1 MNDLSIIVC
10 TRNRADSLVFC
21 LQSIEISVAGHGKGE
36 VELLV
41 IDNNSTDNTA
51 ALVQDWQKSAT
62 VKSRLLRA
70 EKPGLSEARNVGLCH
85 AVGKVIAFTD
95 DDCRV
100 APDYIEQI
108 AAAYGDDHAPV
119 IRGGRVELG
128 DPRDLPFTIKTDL
141 ERQEFFGGN
150 PGGFIHGCN
159 LTMTRTAIDRVGGF
173 DVRLGAGKILG
184 AAEDADYVYRAHR
197 TGIPVFYDPAIVV
210 YHHHG
215 RRDIAEVKRLQS
227 VYDLSD
233 GALYAK
239 YALGD
244 WKLLRHIARLGR
256 NIFREFLGGA
266 RPDEEFKTSYRQ
278 VLWDN
283 LRGAWRFW
291 RDVN

>member
-1 MNDLSIIVC
+1 MIDLSIIVC
-10 TRNRADSLVFC
+10 TRNRVDMLVHC
-21 LQSIEISVAGHGKGE
+21 LQSIEKSVAAQGSVE

-70 EKPGLSEARNVGLCH
+70 EKPGLSEARNVGLYH
-85 AVGKVIAFTD
+85 GEGKIIAFTD

-100 APDYIEQI
+100 ASDYVEQI
-108 AAAYGDDHAPV
+108 AAAYRDDHGAL

-128 DPRDLPFTIKTDL
+128 DPRDLPFTVKTDL

-159 LTMTRTAIDRVGGF
+159 LTMTRTAVDRVGTF
-173 DVRLGAGKILG
+173 DVRLGAGTIIG
-184 AAEDADYVYRAHR
+184 AAEDTDYVYRAHR
-197 TGIPVFYDPAIVV
+197 VGIRVFYDPAIVV

-215 RRDIAEVKRLQS
+215 RRDIAGVKRLQS

-239 YALGD
+239 YALRD
-244 WKLLRHIARLGR
+244 WKLRRHIARLGR
-256 NIFREFLGGA
+256 NLLRELLGRA
-266 RPDEEFKTSYRQ
+266 RANEELKTSYRQ

-291 RDVN
+291 RDVR

>member
-1 MNDLSIIVC
+1 MIDLSIIVC
-10 TRNRADSLVFC
+10 TRNRVDTLFFC
-21 LQSIEISVAGHGKGE
+21 LQSIQTSVAAQGKVE

-51 ALVQDWQKSAT
+51 AFVQDWQKSAI
-62 VKSRLLRA
+62 VKLHLLRA
-70 EKPGLSEARNVGLCH
+70 ERAGLSEARNVGLRH
-85 AVGKVIAFTD
+85 ADGRLIAFTD

-100 APDYIEQI
+100 AADYVEQI
-108 AAAYGDDHAPV
+108 AAAYDDDHAPV

-159 LTMTRTAIDRVGGF
+159 LTMTRTAVDRVGMF
-173 DVRLGAGKILG
+173 DVRFGAGKMIG
-184 AAEDADYVYRAHR
+184 AAEDTDYVYRAHR
-197 TGIPVFYDPAIVV
+197 AGIRVFYDPAIVV

-215 RRDIAEVKRLQS
+215 RRDIAEVRRLQS
-227 VYDLSD
+227 VYDMAD

-239 YALGD
+239 YVLGD
-244 WKLLRHIARLGR
+244 WKLFRHIARLGR
-256 NIFREFLGGA
+256 DLCREFLKGA
-266 RPDEEFKTSYRQ
+266 RAHEFKNSCRQ

-291 RDVN
+291 WDVR